1 MWQTDWVT
9 MLRYTIGD
17 TSATPTYSDAS
28 LVTMLVIA
36 ASYVINDVFL
46 PTTYTADV
54 DNETISP
61 DPSADND
68 FTTLVVLKAACLL
81 DHGKLISVARSSGV
95 SIKIDRSSIETD
107 SGKLD
112 AYKSIIAMSACKLYD
127 DALIAY
133 AFGNALA
140 YRVILSPAVGPN
152 IPNEVNV
159 DSRKL
164 DSNGYR

>member
-17 TSATPTYSDAS
+17 TSATPTYSDAT
-28 LVTMLVIA
+28 LVTMLAIA
-36 ASYVINDVFL
+36 ASYVINEVYMV
-46 PTTYTADV
+46 TTYTVDV

-81 DHGKLISVARSSGV
+81 DQGKLISVARSSGV
-95 SIKIDRSSIETD
+95 SIKIDRSSVETD
-107 SGKLD
+107 SGKLQ
-112 AYKSIIAMSACKLYD
+112 AYKDIIDMSACKLYE
-127 DALIAY
+127 DAVVAY
-133 AFGNALA
+133 AFGNVLA
-140 YRVILSPAVGPN
+140 YRAIMSPAVGPN
-152 IPNEVNV
+152 IPSEVNV